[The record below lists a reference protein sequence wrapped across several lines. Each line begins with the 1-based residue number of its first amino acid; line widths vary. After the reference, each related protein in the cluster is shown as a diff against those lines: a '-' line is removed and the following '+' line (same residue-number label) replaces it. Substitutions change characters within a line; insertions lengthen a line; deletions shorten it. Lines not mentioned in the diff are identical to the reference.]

1 MLYSGQVLANFLIG
15 LREGLEASLVVSILI
30 AYLVK
35 TGRRHD
41 IRYIW
46 IGVGTAVTLVV
57 VAFTIIQGAI
67 GSLPFR
73 AQELVGGTLSIFA
86 AALVTWMLFWM
97 RRTARSLKSE
107 LESELAHALTL
118 GAGAIAFVAFL
129 TVGREGLETA
139 AIMYGTVANAYTP
152 QPFLGAAAGIA
163 VAVGLGYLI
172 YRGAIRVN
180 LSKFFT
186 VTGGLLIV
194 VAAGVLAYGIYDLQE
209 AAFLPQL
216 TFQVGGPGDLGNQVF
231 DISGAV
237 PPDSWYGT
245 LLKGTVNFQPNP
257 SWLQLGGWVLYLAI
271 VLPLYLRG
279 SRAIFRRTPE
289 KSTVTTS

>member
-1 MLYSGQVLANFLIG
+1 MLANFLIG
-15 LREGLEASLVVSILI
+15 LREGLEATLVVSILI

-35 TGRRHD
+35 TKRRQD

-46 IGVGTAVTLVV
+46 AGVATAVTLVV
-57 VAFTIIQGAI
+57 IAFTVIQTAV

-73 AQELVGGTLSIFA
+73 TQELVGGTLSIFA

-97 RRTARSLKSE
+97 RRTARHLKTE
-107 LESELAHALTL
+107 LESELENAITL
-118 GAGAIAFVAFL
+118 GAWAIAFVAFL

-163 VAVGLGYLI
+163 VAIGLGYLM

-180 LSKFFT
+180 LAKFFT
-186 VTGGLLIV
+186 VTGGLLVI
-194 VAAGVLAYGIYDLQE
+194 VAAGVLAYGLHDLQE

-216 TFQVGGPGDLGNQVF
+216 TGTVGGPGDLGNQVF
-231 DISGAV
+231 DISGAI

-257 SWLQLGGWVLYLAI
+257 SWLQFLGWALYLAI

-279 SRAIFRRTPE
+279 SRAVFRPAPPRETV
-289 KSTVTTS
+289 STS

>member
-1 MLYSGQVLANFLIG
+1 MLANFLIG

-35 TGRRHD
+35 TGRRQD

-46 IGVGTAVTLVV
+46 AGVFTAVTLVV
-57 VAFTIIQGAI
+57 IAFTIILSAI

-73 AQELVGGTLSIFA
+73 TQELVGGTLSIFA

-97 RRTARSLKSE
+97 RRTARHLKTE
-107 LESELAHALTL
+107 LESELESAVTL
-118 GAGAIAFVAFL
+118 GAWAIAFVSFI

-152 QPFLGAAAGIA
+152 RPFLGAAAGIA
-163 VAVGLGYLI
+163 VAVGLGYLM
-172 YRGAIRVN
+172 YQGAIRVN
-180 LSKFFT
+180 LAKFFT

-209 AAFLPQL
+209 AAFLPQV
-216 TFQVGGPGDLGNQVF
+216 TGVVGGPGDLGNQVF
-231 DISGAV
+231 DISATI

-257 SWLQLGGWVLYLAI
+257 SWLQFLGWATYLAI

-279 SRAIFRRTPE
+279 SRAVFGRTRKPE
-289 KSTVTTS
+289 PVTTA